1 MVEEGAV
8 FCRVKTDLDDL
19 CSTLVEVVLFFVTDT
34 LHFMNACVYI
44 CREEREEGKRE
55 RKGRRRS
62 KGKKRGKM
70 EGGRKDGGKKRG
82 KMEGGRRDGGKK
94 RGKMEGER
102 RDGGKRGRGKGRE
115 GQRIERRRHGRRE
128 AEGKL
133 VAPLST

>member
-19 CSTLVEVVLFFVTDT
+19 CSALVEVVLFFVTDT

-55 RKGRRRS
+55 RKGRRRR

-82 KMEGGRRDGGKK
+82 KMEGGRRDGGK
-94 RGKMEGER
+94 
-102 RDGGKRGRGKGRE
+102 RGRGKGRE
-115 GQRIERRRHGRRE
+115 GQRIERRRQGRRE
-128 AEGKL
+128 GERKL
-133 VAPLST
+133 AAPLST